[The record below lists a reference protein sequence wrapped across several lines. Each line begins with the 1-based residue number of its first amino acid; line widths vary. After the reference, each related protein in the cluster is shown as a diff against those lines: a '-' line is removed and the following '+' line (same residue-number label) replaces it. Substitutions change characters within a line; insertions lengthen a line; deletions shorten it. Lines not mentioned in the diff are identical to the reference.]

1 MEVVTNI
8 YGWDAE
14 RFQIHAPSLALKI
27 IIQSEVYE
35 MSHDSTYYTR
45 NDDEVYA
52 QLRNNLNESKSTFL
66 LYNGALE
73 TDEDPADYS
82 TPIRAVRI
90 A

>member
-1 MEVVTNI
+1 
-8 YGWDAE
+8 
-14 RFQIHAPSLALKI
+14 
-27 IIQSEVYE
+27 